1 MALVALVAESV
12 LKDFK
17 NCPDIMSDIS
27 DVQLGANTMARRVSA
42 LSANVMGQLE
52 KDLSICS
59 FFSIQCDESVD
70 ASDTA
75 QLALFA
81 RMVFEDF
88 TNKEEFLT
96 LLPLKSTTS
105 GVDIYNEVK
114 NYFVKTKI
122 PLNKLVAITT
132 DGAPAMT
139 GRHSGFVACCKAD
152 PDFPPLLH
160 YHCIIHHQAI
170 CAKVMGFDHVMAPVV
185 RIINSICAKA
195 KQHRMFKIFLEELSA
210 AHSNLLLHTEIRW
223 LSRGKILRRFLSLL
237 PEIKDFM
244 RSRNEDISQLCSIS
258 WLLDLAFLADVTER
272 LNTLNCEL
280 QGKGKT
286 IADMIS
292 SVKTFKSNLFTE
304 QVVKRKMHHFP
315 SVMQMLT
322 EHTASPE
329 LLNIDKY
336 SSLLSRLKEEFSDRF
351 RDFERIEPCVMFIA
365 NPFIEVNVCERTEQM
380 GELFNLNSC
389 AMEMEIVSLQGDIL
403 LKSRQ
408 SHTNFWSLVDHKE
421 HSNICTAALKVTSLF
436 GSTYLCESAF
446 SDMNFIKSKF
456 RTRLTDEHLSDS
468 IQVAVSS
475 YTPDYRALVDGMQC
489 QPSQ

>member
-1 MALVALVAESV
+1 
-12 LKDFK
+12 
-17 NCPDIMSDIS
+17 
-27 DVQLGANTMARRVSA
+27 MARRVSA

-52 KDLSICS
+52 KDLRICS

-96 LLPLKSTTS
+96 LLPLKSTTR

-122 PLNKLVAITT
+122 PLNKLVAVTT

-160 YHCIIHHQAI
+160 YHCIIHQQAI

-185 RIINSICAKA
+185 RIIISIRAKA

-210 AHSNLLLHTEIRW
+210 AHGDLLLHTEIRW

-244 RSRNEDISQLCSIS
+244 RSRNEDIGQLCSIS
-258 WLLDLAFLADVTER
+258 WLLDLAFLADVTEQ

-292 SVKTFKSNLFTE
+292 AVKTFKSKLNLFSE
-304 QVVKRKMHHFP
+304 QVVKKKMHHFP
-315 SVMQMLT
+315 SVTQMLT
-322 EHTASPE
+322 DNKASPE

-336 SSLLSRLKEEFSDRF
+336 SSLLSRLKEEFSDRL

-365 NPFIEVNVCERTEQM
+365 NPFLEVDVCELAEQM

-389 AMEMEIVSLQGDIL
+389 AMEMEIVSLQGDIQ

-408 SHTNFWSLVDHKE
+408 SHTNFWSLVDYKE
-421 HSNICTAALKVTSLF
+421 YSNLCKAALKVTSLF

-446 SDMNFIKSKF
+446 SDMNFLKSKF

-468 IQVAVSS
+468 IRVAVSS

-489 QPSQ
+489 QPSH